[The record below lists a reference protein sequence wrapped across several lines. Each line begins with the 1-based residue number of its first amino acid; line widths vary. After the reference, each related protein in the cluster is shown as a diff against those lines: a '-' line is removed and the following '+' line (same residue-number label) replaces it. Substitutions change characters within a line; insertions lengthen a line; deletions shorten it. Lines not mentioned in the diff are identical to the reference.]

1 MLLLRLIQR
10 NILVYSRNRAN
21 IFFSLL
27 SMIIIIGL
35 MLLFLADMNTNNLVE
50 MLSEFGGERN
60 EVVDRENA
68 KQIVILWTLAGLV
81 VVNSITITLAM
92 VGIMIEDEAEKR
104 LSSFYVSPVNRGIFV
119 MGYVCAAIIMG
130 IIMCTLTVI
139 VGEIYILNL
148 GGELFSF
155 GDMMR
160 IMLYIVLNVFSSA
173 SLVFLIANFV
183 HSLGAFSG
191 LSTIIGT
198 LVGFLAGIYLPIGML
213 PEKVQML
220 LKMTPML
227 YGCSFLRDIMTE
239 NIIGK
244 TFIGCPDEFT
254 NGYKEYMGMTVR
266 YDQTMISNEIKML
279 ILLISGIV
287 FILISALIQRKRN
300 VMSR

>member
-1 MLLLRLIQR
+1 MLLLRLIHR
-10 NILVYSRNRAN
+10 NILVYTRNRAN

-35 MLLFLADMNTNNLVE
+35 MLLFLGDMNANNLVD

-60 EVVDRENA
+60 EVLDKENA
-68 KQIVILWTLAGLV
+68 KQLVILWTLAGLV

-119 MGYVCAAIIMG
+119 MGYICAAIIMG

-139 VGEIYILNL
+139 VGEIYIVNL
-148 GGELFSF
+148 GGALFSF
-155 GDMMR
+155 GEMIR
-160 IMLYIVLNVFSSA
+160 VLLYLILNVFSSA

-183 HSLGAFSG
+183 HSLSAFSG

-220 LKMTPML
+220 LKMTPMF
-227 YGCSFLRDIMTE
+227 YGCSFLRDIMTQ
-239 NIIGK
+239 NIISNA
-244 TFIGCPDEFT
+244 FIGCPDEFT
-254 NGYKEYMGMTVR
+254 NGYKEYMGMTIR
-266 YDQTMISNEIKML
+266 YDQTMVSNEIKTL
-279 ILLISGIV
+279 ILVMSGIV